1 MTEQNNG
8 FSERRQEEPQAPG
21 DDGSQREAA
30 GESGTTGAVP
40 PEQGSSGSTEQ
51 HEQQQ
56 FPEAARQDV
65 PGTSSPSSGP
75 QDSADETRDL
85 GGTPQQHPQG
95 EQRAPEQQP
104 GGTPESGGG
113 QWATAGDAW
122 SRSPY
127 APQQPQQPQQ
137 PYGVGQPPAWQQHPG
152 EQAGPQPGAQHPGH
166 SPGQQGYPTTQ
177 QMPQGAAQYGTHP
190 QGQQPQDPHQQGQ
203 YAAYQY
209 QGMAAVQHEPVP
221 PNQRGGR
228 GSGRGKFVTGVTALA
243 AVVGLIG
250 GGVGSYA
257 VNQLTDGSSPVT
269 SFDQPK
275 PASSTGTAE
284 PGSAQAVANSV
295 LPSVV
300 QIQAGGAGGSS
311 SSSGSGSGIVISEDG
326 YILTNNHVATAG
338 GRGGGLVARFNDG
351 SSKQLRVVG
360 TAPWA
365 DLAVVKADAEG
376 LTPATLGRSDDVEV
390 GSGAVAIGSP
400 YGLSG
405 TVTSGIISAT
415 DRPVRAGGESGSQS
429 TVLNALQTDA
439 AINPGN
445 SGGPLVNMDGQVIG
459 INSAIYSPGS
469 GTGQAGSVG
478 LGFAIPVD
486 QAKRIGKQLIEDGTA
501 SKTTLG
507 VTVDITGR
515 ASSGALIV
523 DVPSGGP
530 AAEAGIEKGDVI
542 TKVNDRTIT
551 SGDELVA
558 AIRSYAPG
566 TKVTLTVTD
575 RQGNNE
581 HTVQATLTGQEQ

>member
-8 FSERRQEEPQAPG
+8 FSEGRQEEPQAPG

-30 GESGTTGAVP
+30 GESGTTGAVS
-40 PEQGSSGSTEQ
+40 PEQSSSGSAEEQ
-51 HEQQQ
+51 RP
-56 FPEAARQDV
+56 PEPTRQDV
-65 PGTSSPSSGP
+65 PWTSAPNSDP
-75 QDSADETRDL
+75 QDSAEETRDT
-85 GGTPQQHPQG
+85 GGAPPQYPRD

-104 GGTPESGGG
+104 GGAPESGGG
-113 QWATAGDAW
+113 PWATTGDAW
-122 SRSPY
+122 SRAPY
-127 APQQPQQPQQ
+127 APQQQQPQQ
-137 PYGVGQPPAWQQHPG
+137 PYGMGQPPPSWQQHSA
-152 EQAGPQPGAQHPGH
+152 EQPGAQHPGYA
-166 SPGQQGYPTTQ
+166 PGQQQGYPTQ
-177 QMPQGAAQYGTHP
+177 QMPPGTAQYGAYP

-209 QGMAAVQHEPVP
+209 QGMAAVQNESAPS
-221 PNQRGGR
+221 NQRGR
-228 GSGRGKFVTGVTALA
+228 GGGRGKFVTGVTALA

-257 VNQLTDGSSPVT
+257 VNQFTGGSSSVT

-300 QIQAGGAGGSS
+300 QIQSGGASGSS
-311 SSSGSGSGIVISEDG
+311 SSSGSGSGIVISKDG

-338 GRGGGLVARFNDG
+338 GTGGNLVARFNDG

-415 DRPVRAGGESGSQS
+415 DRPVRAGGESGSQA

-486 QAKRIGKQLIEDGTA
+486 QAERIGKQLIEDGTA
-501 SKTTLG
+501 AKTTLG
-507 VTVDITGR
+507 VTVDISGR
-515 ASSGALIV
+515 SAAGALIV
-523 DVPSGGP
+523 DVPSDGP
-530 AAEAGIEKGDVI
+530 AAEAGVEKGDVI

-566 TKVTLTVTD
+566 TTVTLTITD
-575 RQGNNE
+575 EQGNNE
-581 HTVQATLTGQEQ
+581 HTAEATLAGQEQ

>member
-8 FSERRQEEPQAPG
+8 FSEGRQEEPQAPG

-40 PEQGSSGSTEQ
+40 PEQSSSGSAG
-51 HEQQQ
+51 EQQS
-56 FPEAARQDV
+56 PEQARQDT
-65 PGTSSPSSGP
+65 PWGSAPSSEPQGP
-75 QDSADETRDL
+75 AEETRDA
-85 GGTPQQHPQG
+85 GGAPPQHPRD

-104 GGTPESGGG
+104 GGAPESGGEPE
-113 QWATAGDAW
+113 ATTGGAW
-122 SRSPY
+122 PRSPY
-127 APQQPQQPQQ
+127 APQQPQPPQQPQQPQQ
-137 PYGVGQPPAWQQHPG
+137 PYGVGQPPPSWQQHPA
-152 EQAGPQPGAQHPGH
+152 EQPGAQQPGYATG
-166 SPGQQGYPTTQ
+166 PQQGYPTQ
-177 QMPQGAAQYGTHP
+177 RMPQGAAQYGTYP

-209 QGMAAVQHEPVP
+209 QGMAAAQNESAP

-228 GSGRGKFVTGVTALA
+228 GGRGRFVVGVTALA
-243 AVVGLIG
+243 AVVSLIG

-257 VNQLTDGSSPVT
+257 VNQFTDDSSAVT

-275 PASSTGTAE
+275 PASNTGTAE

-300 QIQAGGAGGSS
+300 QIQSGGAGGS

-338 GRGGGLVARFNDG
+338 GTGGELVARFNDG

-415 DRPVRAGGESGSQS
+415 DRPVRAGGESGSQA

-501 SKTTLG
+501 AKTTLG

-515 ASSGALIV
+515 SSAGALIV
-523 DVPSGGP
+523 DVPSDGP
-530 AAEAGIEKGDVI
+530 AAKAGVEKGDVI

-558 AIRSYAPG
+558 AVRSYSPG
-566 TKVTLTVTD
+566 TTVTLTMTD

-581 HTVQATLTGQEQ
+581 HTVEATLAGQEQ